1 MRVMFR
7 HIAVL
12 LLGLSFVASGLLKG
26 IDPYGTALKLS
37 EYFRVWGW
45 GGFVGGHPLAWSVC
59 LCAGELWLGLL
70 LLSGVFR
77 RLSAWLALTVMA
89 VFTAVAGW
97 LFFSPDGGAV
107 TDCGCFGEAFA
118 LSHVATWA
126 KNVAL
131 LALAA
136 FAAWLSRGVEWI
148 PRRWNGMWT
157 ALCCAVLAWGIPAY
171 SAVCL
176 PPADFLP
183 YNRGASLPESGLA
196 VYDSRYEEVTDSLLR
211 LSAGRP
217 LVAVVAR
224 EGLAEEE
231 FAKLSHFRRMARHG
245 EIRLCLWTLPGC
257 GEGSGLE
264 TYYADEVTLKSL
276 VRAEAGLIVVEDGV
290 VRAKRNLQGF
300 RPEHFGRPVS
310 VEQLVEEDDGLPYR
324 YAGCVAAALFL
335 TVIVRRREG
344 AA

>member
-7 HIAVL
+7 RIPVV

-26 IDPYGTALKLS
+26 IDPYGTALKLL

-45 GGFVGGHPLAWSVC
+45 GGFVSGYPQAWSVC

-77 RLSAWLALTVMA
+77 RLSAWLALAVMA

-97 LFFSPDGGAV
+97 LAFSPGGGAV
-107 TDCGCFGEAFA
+107 TDCGCFGEAFT
-118 LSHVATWA
+118 LSHGATLV

-136 FAAWLSRGVEWI
+136 FAAWLARGEEWI
-148 PRRWNGMWT
+148 PRRWNGKWT
-157 ALCCAVLAWGIPAY
+157 ALCCAALACGIPAY

-183 YNRGASLPESGLA
+183 YNRGASLP
-196 VYDSRYEEVTDSLLR
+196 
-211 LSAGRP
+211 GRG
-217 LVAVVAR
+217 A
-224 EGLAEEE
+224 
-231 FAKLSHFRRMARHG
+231 
-245 EIRLCLWTLPGC
+245 
-257 GEGSGLE
+257 GSGLE